1 MQIAA
6 GVHQLWG
13 VSCQVFALIGERVT
27 LIDAGPPGNGRLI
40 LRQLRTLGV
49 QPHDVEQIIITHYHL
64 DHRGAVHELRR
75 ATGARVLVHSTEAPY
90 FRGHRRYPNPV
101 NRDVAPRLAALTDPF
116 FAISRGKP
124 LEVETVED
132 GDALDVLGG
141 LRVLHAPGHTQ
152 GSIVLWLEEQRL
164 LFAGDVM
171 GFRRDHLEVPD
182 PRVTED
188 QGLAKSS
195 LERLAAL
202 DVETICFSHFRPLR
216 SGARGALEQ
225 LVGTWSEEFRAS

>member
-1 MQIAA
+1 MEIVR

-40 LRQLRTLGV
+40 LRQLRALGV
-49 QPHDVEQIIITHYHL
+49 QPRDVEQIVITHYHL
-64 DHRGAVHELRR
+64 DHRGAVNELRR
-75 ATGARVLVHSTEAPY
+75 ATGARVVVHSSEAPY
-90 FRGHRRYPNPV
+90 FRGDRAYPNPV
-101 NRDVAPRLAALTDPF
+101 NRDVSPRLAALTDPF
-116 FAISRGKP
+116 FAVSRGKP

-132 GDALDVLGG
+132 GDTLDALSG
-141 LRVLHAPGHTQ
+141 LRVLHTPGHTQ
-152 GSIVLWLEEQRL
+152 GSIALWLEGQRL

-171 GFRRDHLEVPD
+171 GFRRDQLEVPD

-188 QGLAKSS
+188 QRLARAS

-202 DVETICFSHFRPLR
+202 DVETICFSHFRPLHE
-216 SGARGALEQ
+216 GARRELER
-225 LVGTWSEEFRAS
+225 LVSTWSEEYRAS